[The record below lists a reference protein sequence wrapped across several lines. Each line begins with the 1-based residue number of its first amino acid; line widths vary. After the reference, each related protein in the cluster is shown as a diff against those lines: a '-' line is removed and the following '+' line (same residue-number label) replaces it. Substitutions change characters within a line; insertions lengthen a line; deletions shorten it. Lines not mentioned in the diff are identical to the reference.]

1 MDLSLHFVLFEIKL
15 INLKNCDEYKAR
27 GELCPVILFFTL
39 RPYSIELSSLIYG
52 FVLYCAFFQYRS
64 FSFYGL
70 SKGVYRRAS
79 GFCVCRYS
87 FLPGLSRMK
96 TISALGQIDNR
107 TLFENRDI
115 GRIEEKLMQQKRA
128 VLKKRRELERIERKI
143 DHRLQWLMDA
153 QNTPLDTASLVRRPA
168 CRIVWMDDPL
178 KIDGFLDMEAPIRRL
193 DQSDAEAV
201 VFLGK
206 VGPGISR
213 EHLQRA
219 ETARYDGVF
228 LILDRRLFTTRN
240 RLNCRK
246 RSARGCVFGEVMRR
260 LRSRIRSCSN
270 ISVSTICRSPAFPAR
285 LRSSTM
291 A

>member
-1 MDLSLHFVLFEIKL
+1 MDKKGLFSI
-15 INLKNCDEYKAR
+15 
-27 GELCPVILFFTL
+27 GEVSRLFHVSGSTL
-39 RPYSIELSSLIYG
+39 RHYENIGLLAPEYIAPDSGYRYYSMEQFEAPNTIRYLRALDMPLSEI
-52 FVLYCAFFQYRS
+52 AD
-64 FSFYGL
+64 
-70 SKGVYRRAS
+70 
-79 GFCVCRYS
+79 
-87 FLPGLSRMK
+87 FL
-96 TISALGQIDNR
+96 
-107 TLFENRDI
+107 ENRDVD
-115 GRIEEKLMQQKRA
+115 RIEEKLMQQKQA
-128 VLKKRRELERIERKI
+128 VLKKRREMERIERKI

-153 QNTPLDTASLVRRPA
+153 QNTPLYTASLVRRPA

-219 ETARYDGVF
+219 ETARYDGIF

-260 LRSRIRSCSN
+260 LRSHIRSCSN